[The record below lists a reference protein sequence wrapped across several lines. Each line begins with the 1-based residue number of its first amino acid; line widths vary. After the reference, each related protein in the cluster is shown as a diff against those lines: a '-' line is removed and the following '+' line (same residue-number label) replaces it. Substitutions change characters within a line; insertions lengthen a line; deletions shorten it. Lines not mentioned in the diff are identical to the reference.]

1 MRINESTVIRAH
13 RQDVWRRVT
22 DPAAY
27 MEFMS
32 GITRWELQGDGG
44 TVARDESLELGS
56 RIRMLIQ
63 VGSAEVG
70 GLIEVVEYKDC
81 SDLAWSS
88 VTGVDQRGR
97 WRLREAG
104 SGSTRV
110 ELRYSY
116 GVAGAG
122 IAGVVAERVAAPILR
137 RRLRQSLIGLK
148 RLVERD
154 VRRGGGPSS
163 ARAEP
168 ALARD
173 E

>member
-1 MRINESTVIRAH
+1 VRINESTVIRAP
-13 RQDVWRRVT
+13 REAVWRRVT
-22 DPAAY
+22 DPSAY
-27 MEFMS
+27 LEFMS
-32 GITRWELQGDGG
+32 GITRWELQGDGDA
-44 TVARDESLELGS
+44 VARDEPIEPGS

-70 GLIEVVEYKDC
+70 GLIEVVEFKEG

-97 WRLREAG
+97 WRLRDAG
-104 SGSTRV
+104 NGSTRV

-122 IAGVVAERVAAPILR
+122 IAGLVAERVAAPMLR

-154 VRRGGGPSS
+154 VRRGPSS
-163 ARAEP
+163 GYPAREP
-168 ALARD
+168 ALD
-173 E
+173 

>member
-1 MRINESTVIRAH
+1 MRINESTVIRAP
-13 RQDVWRRVT
+13 RQAVWRRVT

-27 MEFMS
+27 LEFMS
-32 GITRWELQGDGG
+32 GITRWELQGDGDA
-44 TVARDESLELGS
+44 VARDELIQPGS

-70 GLIEVVEYKDC
+70 GLIEVVEFKDC

-97 WRLREAG
+97 WRLRDADA
-104 SGSTRV
+104 GSTRV

-122 IAGVVAERVAAPILR
+122 IAGVVAERVAAPMLR
-137 RRLRQSLIGLK
+137 RRLRRSLVGLK

-154 VRRGGGPSS
+154 VRRGAASGSR
-163 ARAEP
+163 AAEP
-168 ALARD
+168 ALD
-173 E
+173 

>member
-1 MRINESTVIRAH
+1 MRVAASIEVGAPAEL
-13 RQDVWRRVT
+13 VWEQIA
-22 DPAAY
+22 DPGRY
-27 MEFMS
+27 LHFMS

-44 TVARDESLELGS
+44 TVARDESIELGS

-104 SGSTRV
+104 AGSTRV

-122 IAGVVAERVAAPILR
+122 IAGLAAERVAAPILR

-148 RLVERD
+148 RLVEREA
-154 VRRGGGPSS
+154 RRGA
-163 ARAEP
+163 AREP
-168 ALARD
+168 AGFAP
-173 E
+173 